1 VSIIGFL
8 IKPLFR
14 NPPVPRDTD
23 DPALKPL
30 ARVVNTVLDCGFFAI
45 ANPRFDVLVPM
56 LESRDV
62 ELQGFAYEGAG
73 MGLAIRDC
81 WMPWMHYT
89 RRFAAGPAARWQRAV
104 YLGAGLG
111 FARMGRDPQRF
122 HKHLPDRFWSWC
134 IFDGYGYLKGI
145 LGNGRQ
151 RYLEQCAE
159 PEKLRGYARQAFD
172 QGMGRGI
179 WFLEHGN
186 PEQVGS
192 VIQRF
197 PERRQPDLWSGVGY
211 ACAYAGGG
219 NYQALE
225 MLGRTAGPYAA
236 SLGVGVA
243 ASARTRHT
251 IGNPVEHND
260 IACAVLCRMSSIEAA
275 RLADEAMRDL
285 PPGSEA
291 EPPYEIWRGR
301 LRDAL
306 QEHFAEMATGRPD
319 GGA

>member
-1 VSIIGFL
+1 
-8 IKPLFR
+8 
-14 NPPVPRDTD
+14 
-23 DPALKPL
+23 
-30 ARVVNTVLDCGFFAI
+30 
-45 ANPRFDVLVPM
+45 M

-179 WFLEHGN
+179 WFLEQGN
-186 PEQVGS
+186 PERVGS
-192 VIQRF
+192 AIQRF
-197 PERRQPDLWSGVGY
+197 PSVGSPTCG
-211 ACAYAGGG
+211 A
-219 NYQALE
+219 E
-225 MLGRTAGPYAA
+225 SVMP
-236 SLGVGVA
+236 
-243 ASARTRHT
+243 ARTPAAAITRPWRCSAGRRVRT
-251 IGNPVEHND
+251 RPV
-260 IACAVLCRMSSIEAA
+260 S
-275 RLADEAMRDL
+275 
-285 PPGSEA
+285 GSA
-291 EPPYEIWRGR
+291 WPRPRGPVTR
-301 LRDAL
+301 
-306 QEHFAEMATGRPD
+306 
-319 GGA
+319 